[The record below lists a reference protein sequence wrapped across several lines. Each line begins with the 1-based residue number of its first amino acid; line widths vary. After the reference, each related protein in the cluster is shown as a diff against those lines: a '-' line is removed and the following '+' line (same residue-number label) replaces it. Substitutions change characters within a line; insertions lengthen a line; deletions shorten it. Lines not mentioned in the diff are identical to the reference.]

1 MLRILAERA
10 AKRKE
15 ENMNENKFNIPEGFF
30 ESLSAEYKKH
40 NNIPAT
46 DYEKY
51 NVKRGL
57 RNPDGTGVL
66 AGMTKICNVHGYLL
80 NEGERMPI
88 EGELTYRGYN
98 IADLVDNCIK
108 ENRFGFEEVA
118 YLLMI
123 GKLPTR
129 EELAEFNA
137 VVGSMRQLPDYFAE
151 DMILRLPSRNIMSNL
166 SRAVLALSPFDEKA
180 DDNSIENNL
189 RQSLELFARFPIIIA
204 YAYQAK
210 KHFYDKESL
219 YIHFPKAELSTAE
232 NILHII
238 RPDSNY
244 TEEEVHL
251 LDLAL
256 MLHAEHG
263 GGNNSTFTTRVL
275 TSSGTDI
282 YSAIAGSV
290 SSLKGPKHGGANIKV
305 VEMMNDIKE
314 NVKNWDDENE
324 IADYLRK
331 ILRKEAFDKS
341 GLVYGMGHAIYTLSD
356 PRAVL
361 LRRSAENLAIEKGRM
376 DELNLMDK
384 IAELTPTLFA
394 EIKGDKKV
402 ICPNVDYYSGF
413 VYSMLG
419 LPVELYTALFAT
431 SRVAGWCAHRAE
443 ELCTGGRII
452 RPAYKSSVR
461 PKEYIP
467 IDDRIPADTR
477 AETLSKIKHMF

>member
-1 MLRILAERA
+1 MSIS
-10 AKRKE
+10 K
-15 ENMNENKFNIPEGFF
+15 NGIPDSYFL
-30 ESLSAEYKKH
+30 SLSEEYRKH
-40 NNIPAT
+40 NSIPAA
-46 DYEKY
+46 DFERY

-57 RNPDGTGVL
+57 RNSDGTGVL
-66 AGMTKICNVHGYLL
+66 AGVTQICNVHGYLL

-88 EGELTYRGYN
+88 NGELTYRGYS
-98 IADLVDNCIK
+98 IEDLVNNCIK

-118 YLLMI
+118 YLLMM
-123 GKLPTR
+123 GKLPTA
-129 EELAEFNA
+129 EELKVFNEA
-137 VVGSMRQLPDYFAE
+137 LGKVRMLPDYFAE

-166 SRAVLALSPFDEKA
+166 SRAVLALSAVDERSE
-180 DDNSIENNL
+180 DNSIENNL
-189 RQSLELFARFPIIIA
+189 RQSLELFARFPIIVA

-219 YIHFPKAELSTAE
+219 YMHFPKPELSTAE
-232 NILHII
+232 NILHIV
-238 RPDSNY
+238 RPDSSY

-305 VEMMNDIKE
+305 VEMMDDIKK
-314 NVKNWDDENE
+314 NVKNWEDEGE
-324 IADYLRK
+324 IADYITK
-331 ILRKEAFDKS
+331 ILKKQAFDGS

-361 LRRSAENLAIEKGRM
+361 LRRSAEELAVAKGRM
-376 DELNLMDK
+376 DELKLMDK
-384 IAELTPTLFA
+384 IAELTPGLFA
-394 EIKGDKKV
+394 SVKGGSKI

-413 VYSMLG
+413 VYSMMDI
-419 LPVELYTALFAT
+419 PVEMYTALFAI

-443 ELCTGGRII
+443 ELLTGGRII
-452 RPAYKSSVR
+452 RPAYKSTIHPLTYV
-461 PKEYIP
+461 P
-467 IDDRIPADTR
+467 ITDRVEIDEKA
-477 AETLSKIKHMF
+477 AELSKIKHLF

>member
-1 MLRILAERA
+1 MSD
-10 AKRKE
+10 KE
-15 ENMNENKFNIPEGFF
+15 FRIPEGYF
-30 ESLSAEYKKH
+30 SNLSQEYKK
-40 NNIPAT
+40 NNSIPAS
-46 DYEKY
+46 DFERY

-57 RNPDGTGVL
+57 RNSDGTGVL
-66 AGMTKICNVHGYLL
+66 AGVTQICNVHGYLL

-88 EGELTYRGYN
+88 HGELTYRGYSVE
-98 IADLVDNCIK
+98 DLVDNCIK

-118 YLLMI
+118 YLLIM
-123 GKLPTR
+123 GKLPTAK
-129 EELAEFNA
+129 ELKDFNE
-137 VVGSMRQLPDYFAE
+137 VIGSMRQLPDYFAE

-180 DDNSIENNL
+180 DDNSIENTL
-189 RQSLELFARFPIIIA
+189 RQSLELFARFPIIVA

-219 YIHFPKAELSTAE
+219 YMHFPKPELSTAE

-238 RPDSNY
+238 RPDSSY

-305 VEMMNDIKE
+305 VEMMEDIKT
-314 NVKNWDDENE
+314 NVKNWEDENE
-324 IADYLRK
+324 VADYIRK
-331 ILRKEAFDKS
+331 ILKKQAFDGS

-361 LRRSAENLAIEKGRM
+361 LRRSAEDLAIKKGKM
-376 DELNLMDK
+376 DELRLMDK
-384 IAELTPTLFA
+384 IAELTPGLFA
-394 EIKGDKKV
+394 EVKGGGKV
-402 ICPNVDYYSGF
+402 ICPNVDFYSGF
-413 VYSMLG
+413 VYAMLG
-419 LPVELYTALFAT
+419 LPVELYTALFAI
-431 SRVAGWCAHRAE
+431 SRVSGWCAHRAE
-443 ELCTGGRII
+443 ELTTGGRII
-452 RPAYKSSVR
+452 RPAYKSTAR
-461 PKEYIP
+461 HQDYIA
-467 IDDRIPADTR
+467 IGNRVESDSDKND
-477 AETLSKIKHMF
+477 LSKIKHLF

>member
-1 MLRILAERA
+1 MSEI
-10 AKRKE
+10 
-15 ENMNENKFNIPEGFF
+15 KFNIPEGYF
-30 ESLSAEYKKH
+30 ETLSTEYKKH
-40 NNIPAT
+40 NSIPQS
-46 DYEKY
+46 DFERY

-57 RNPDGTGVL
+57 RNSDGTGVL
-66 AGMTKICNVHGYLL
+66 AGVTQICNVHGYLL

-88 EGELTYRGYN
+88 HGELTYRGYS
-98 IADLVDNCIK
+98 IEDLVDNCIK

-118 YLLMI
+118 YLLMM
-123 GKLPTR
+123 GKLPTE
-129 EELAEFNA
+129 EELQKFNS
-137 VVGSMRQLPDYFAE
+137 VVGSMRMLPDYFAE

-189 RQSLELFARFPIIIA
+189 RQSIELFARFPIIVA

-219 YIHFPKAELSTAE
+219 YMHFPKPELSTAE

-238 RPDSNY
+238 RPDSSY
-244 TEEEVHL
+244 TEDEVHL

-314 NVKNWDDENE
+314 HVKNWDDENE
-324 IADYLRK
+324 IADYLTK
-331 ILRKEAFDKS
+331 ILKKQAFDGS
-341 GLVYGMGHAIYTLSD
+341 GLIYGMGHAIYTLSD

-361 LRRSAENLAIEKGRM
+361 LRRSAEKLAIAKGKL
-376 DELNLMDK
+376 DELRLMDK
-384 IAELTPTLFA
+384 IAELAPGLFA
-394 EIKGDKKV
+394 EVKGGSKI

-413 VYSMLG
+413 VYSMMD
-419 LPVELYTALFAT
+419 LPVEMYTALFAI

-443 ELCTGGRII
+443 ELMTGGRII
-452 RPAYKSSVR
+452 RPAYKSTIHPLTYV
-461 PKEYIP
+461 P
-467 IDDRIPADTR
+467 IHDRVEIDQHQ
-477 AETLSKIKHMF
+477 AELSKIKHLF